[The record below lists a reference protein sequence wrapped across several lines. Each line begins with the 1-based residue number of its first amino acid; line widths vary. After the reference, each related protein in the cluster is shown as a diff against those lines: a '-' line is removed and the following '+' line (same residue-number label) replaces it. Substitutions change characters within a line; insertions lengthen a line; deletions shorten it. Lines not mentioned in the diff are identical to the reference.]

1 MALAFGSSS
10 VGEIWHWHS
19 DGSSC
24 GVVDYDIGIYEEVD
38 VVYLRC
44 DTGILKEIFLV

>member
-1 MALAFGSSS
+1 MALAFGSSC

-24 GVVDYDIGIYEEVD
+24 GVVDYDTGIYEEVD
-38 VVYLRC
+38 VV
-44 DTGILKEIFLV
+44 